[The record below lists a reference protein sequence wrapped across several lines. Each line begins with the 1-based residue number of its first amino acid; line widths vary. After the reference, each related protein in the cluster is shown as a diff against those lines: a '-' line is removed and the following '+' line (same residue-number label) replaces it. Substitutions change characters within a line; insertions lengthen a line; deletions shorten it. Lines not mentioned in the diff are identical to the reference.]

1 MDGIWGSSRKGIRY
15 SQRFEFAFARDF
27 ALSLLAR
34 KREGVAMVHG
44 VLDGSLTTLF
54 SSKAKGVDGFSN
66 FWRRLI

>member
-1 MDGIWGSSRKGIRY
+1 MARVLS
-15 SQRFEFAFARDF
+15 FAFARDF

-54 SSKAKGVDGFSN
+54 NSKAKGVDGFSN
-66 FWRRLI
+66 FCRRLI